1 MLFIQ
6 NFKINIKIQSMH
18 WFVSQSD
25 SFCVGNFKFTS
36 KDQEYLNIYRFK
48 LEIIY

>member
-25 SFCVGNFKFTS
+25 SFCVLGNFKFTS

-48 LEIIY
+48 LEIY